1 MKKKPWYTLTLVSL
15 TALLAVAPSEHAVA
29 TDAVAPY
36 VVTTRE
42 DVQRMLDLASV
53 GPGDLL
59 IDLGSGDGRIP
70 IAAAE
75 YGALSLG
82 VDIDPDLV
90 STARDSAARAGVD
103 ARVHFRVDDVFTTP
117 IAEASVVTL
126 YLMPEVNLRLRPRL
140 LCELEPGTRV
150 VSNTFTMGEWAPD
163 AHVQGRSSGGM
174 LLWIVPDR
182 VEGRWQVESSGEVLH
197 ITQDFQKIAVTLHS
211 DGTPVASGVGTLRG
225 RQFTWA
231 GGGVEGRYLSAT
243 ARRQGEVL
251 HGVMWH
257 DVKGDEVPER
267 IAFTARRE
275 SSDGASESCMSA
287 HTNTD
292 D

>member
-1 MKKKPWYTLTLVSL
+1 MEMPRNTLRLIAL
-15 TALLAVAPSEHAVA
+15 TALLATMPVEPAVA
-29 TDAVAPY
+29 TEAVAPY

-75 YGALSLG
+75 QGALSVG
-82 VDIDPDLV
+82 IDIDPDLV
-90 STARDSAARAGVD
+90 SMARDNASGAGLGD
-103 ARVHFRVDDVFTTP
+103 RVHFRVDDVFTTP

-126 YLMPEVNLRLRPRL
+126 YLMPDVNLQLRPRL
-140 LCELEPGTRV
+140 LSELEPGTRI

-163 AHVQGRSSGGM
+163 AHVSGRSSGGL

-182 VEGRWQVESSGEVLH
+182 IEGHWQLESSGDVLH
-197 ITQDFQKIAVTLHS
+197 IKQRFQEIEVTLRS
-211 DGTPVASGVGTLRG
+211 DGKVMASGLGKLRG
-225 RQFTWA
+225 RQFTWT
-231 GGGVEGRYLSAT
+231 GKDVEGRDLRGT

-251 HGVMWH
+251 SGVIWR
-257 DVKGDEVPER
+257 EVDSDAAPER
-267 IAFTARRE
+267 VMFSARRRD
-275 SSDGASESCMSA
+275 S
-287 HTNTD
+287 
-292 D
+292 